1 MAMYC
6 NRSSSCRCSQQW
18 AATTWIH
25 CAVDLL
31 SVDPLGSGIGQWSH
45 CQAAHVQHWPR
56 RTLIPF
62 LLRRAPRLDLPGIT
76 CCILRSQIPR
86 LSVEDMDVI
95 LRGRSKKI
103 GAKRNCGELVFT
115 LCMHCVF
122 LHCTLYIK
130 YSYFLLDF

>member
-95 LRGRSKKI
+95 LRGRSKKM
-103 GAKRNCGELVFT
+103 GAKRNCGNS
-115 LCMHCVF
+115 F
-122 LHCTLYIK
+122 LHCACIVCSCIVHCTLNILN
-130 YSYFLLDF
+130 FC